1 MYGDVNAQIQDG
13 GLGAVGSTGSGTH
26 VKIGVSPIVSA
37 SPIAITATMNA
48 KKIRALLGQSPLADA
63 CMDSVS
69 AGAGQ
74 IYCIPVAASTD
85 GTVGEVTKTG
95 DGLETMS
102 VSGKPYSNYS
112 VEVLFQVGGGFNEA
126 AFKYSIDGGY
136 SYSDEVTVPVDGNY
150 DFPDTG
156 LKLTFTENAT
166 KADSY
171 KAGDKLTFKTTAPQM
186 TNQDVLTAVE
196 KMRSMTQNF
205 EGVHIVGPS
214 SKALW
219 AAMEVEAAKFATT
232 YQMPLWFLFEF
243 RDINEGETL
252 ADYATA
258 LLDERKGLTSF
269 YIQVASAR
277 ALFTMMDGRAANV
290 NGASIIAGL
299 YSRASVQES
308 IGKVREYPISGVLK
322 LLPEG
327 IEDYIKDLDAAGY
340 ITFRQ
345 YQGIEGY
352 YVTSART
359 MAPDTSDY
367 KYAERVRVANKL
379 IRVCRTEALMLLK
392 DDIDMNDP
400 NGSFMSMAAF
410 IQSPADQMVKQKEI
424 SSVTVTVPEGQDV
437 LATEQLTFVIRF
449 VPIGQ
454 ARAITLDV
462 GMTNPLA

>member
-13 GLGAVGSTGSGTH
+13 GLGAVGNTGSGAH
-26 VKIGVSPIVSA
+26 VKIGVSPIESA
-37 SPIAITATMNA
+37 SPIVITSSMNA
-48 KKIRALLGQSPLADA
+48 KKIRALLGHSPLADA

-74 IYCIPVAASTD
+74 MYCIPVKASTD
-85 GTVGEVTKTG
+85 GTIGSVTKDG
-95 DGLETMS
+95 EGLEDMT
-102 VSGKPYSNYS
+102 VSEKPYSNYS
-112 VEVLFQVGGGFNEA
+112 VEVLIVVSGGFNEA
-126 AFKYSIDGGY
+126 AFKYSLDGGY
-136 SYSDEVTVPVDGNY
+136 SYSDEVTIPVDGNY
-150 DFPDTG
+150 IISDTG
-156 LKLTFTENAT
+156 LKLKFTENAT

-171 KAGDKLTFKTTAPQM
+171 KVGDKFTFSTTAPQM

-196 KMRSMTQNF
+196 KMKGMTQEF

-214 SKALW
+214 TKALW
-219 AAMEVEAAKFATT
+219 AAMEVEASKFATT

-243 RDINEGETL
+243 RDINDGEAL

-269 YIQVASAR
+269 YIQVAAAR
-277 ALFTMMDGRAANV
+277 ALFTKMDGRATNV
-290 NGASIIAGL
+290 NGAAIVTGL
-299 YSRASVQES
+299 YARASVQES
-308 IGKVREYPISGVLK
+308 IGKVRDYPISGVLK

-345 YQGIEGY
+345 YQGIEGF

-379 IRVCRTEALMLLK
+379 IRVCRTEALMLLQE
-392 DDIDMNDP
+392 DIDMSDP
-400 NGSFMSMAAF
+400 DGSFLSMAAF